1 MATDYACGEET
12 PVHGQGP
19 CTLRPSEDP
28 SVIFAARRGDS
39 RAFTLL
45 VEDTWSFVCGVVGRV
60 LKLGRDHFDVRAV
73 AADVFASLCGS
84 ERGRP
89 VFLAGFDPTRKTL
102 RGFLFM
108 VAAADARDVQR
119 SQGRKA
125 RHAPE
130 LGYLGREGTD
140 GQAEL
145 RALEAR
151 LDLLRVV
158 ERMSPVY
165 REALLVVDLL
175 GESLEDATP
184 LLDRPTAASTNSL
197 LGRARE
203 HARRIAREMR
213 EHDRWDA

>member
-1 MATDYACGEET
+1 MATDYACGDET
-12 PVHGQGP
+12 PAHGQGP

-28 SVIFAARRGDS
+28 SVILAAKRGDS

-45 VEDTWSFVCGVVGRV
+45 VEDTWPFVCGVVGRI
-60 LKLGRDHFDVRAV
+60 LKLGRNHFDVRAV
-73 AADVFASLCGS
+73 AADVFASLCGCD
-84 ERGRP
+84 RGRP
-89 VFLAGFDPTRKTL
+89 VFLAGFDPARKTL
-102 RGFLFM
+102 RGFLCM

-130 LGYLGREGTD
+130 LG
-140 GQAEL
+140 EL
-145 RALEAR
+145 RRGGAVGQGDLHALEAR

-165 REALLVVDLL
+165 REALLLVDLL

-184 LLDRPTAASTNSL
+184 MLDRPTTASTNSL

-203 HARRIAREMR
+203 HARRIAREMCER
-213 EHDRWDA
+213 DRWDA